1 MSSDTGTPREA
12 DGRFIMS
19 RSELTL
25 LSIIIAILGL
35 CATCFGLGL
44 AVGVA
49 L

>member
-1 MSSDTGTPREA
+1 MRRAEFTMSKA
-12 DGRFIMS
+12 
-19 RSELTL
+19 ELTL
-25 LSIIIAILGL
+25 LNVIIAILGL